1 MTPVAIFLQLAGA
14 YVAGVII
21 LFFAL
26 GNGGN
31 SALQI
36 GLILITWGALLWQL
50 HLLRIAVAALSAR
63 LRAIETGLRQYGAAI
78 DEIQRSVWECRN
90 HLGSE
95 GASRERP
102 R

>member
-1 MTPVAIFLQLAGA
+1 MTPVVIFLQLAGA
-14 YVAGVII
+14 YLAGVII
-21 LFFAL
+21 LFFAI

-31 SALQI
+31 SALQL

-50 HLLRIAVAALSAR
+50 HLLRVAVSALAAR

-78 DEIQRSVWECRN
+78 DEIQHSVWEFRN